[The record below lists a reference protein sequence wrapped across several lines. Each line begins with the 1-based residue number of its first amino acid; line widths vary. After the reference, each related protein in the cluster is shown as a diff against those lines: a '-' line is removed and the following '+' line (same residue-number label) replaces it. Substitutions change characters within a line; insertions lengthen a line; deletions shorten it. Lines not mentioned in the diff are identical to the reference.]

1 VVYANAQWTRP
12 GLAKGMFSDMGRVFI
27 RYGEP
32 DEISKQVI
40 PAGDQTLSHA
50 LRDLEISEDRPTGD
64 VHAKGL
70 GGDVRPFEVWIYDRD
85 RAVPLLAPRDG
96 QRPRK
101 RLVFLFV
108 DEQGYGDYTLRYTTE

>member
-1 VVYANAQWTRP
+1 
-12 GLAKGMFSDMGRVFI
+12 MGRVYI
-27 RYGEP
+27 PTGEP
-32 DEISKQVI
+32 DEILKAVI
-40 PAGDQTLSHA
+40 PAGDQTLTRA

-64 VHAKGL
+64 VHSKGL

-85 RAVPLLAPRDG
+85 RAVPLLAPALG
-96 QRPRK
+96 AQRPRK